1 MAPKENYPAS
11 RDQLAPNPQTARED
25 GSSRSQPVRRG
36 RIFSPPLLGVDPE
49 KVEQQVRDI
58 KASRAAREAQHGPS
72 RDTLT
77 KVFVKDGVVFV
88 CRNYYLNHRAE
99 GGPEGEPAP
108 PISL

>member
-1 MAPKENYPAS
+1 MAPKENCPAA
-11 RDQLAPNPQTARED
+11 RNHLAPNPQTGTDDRSS
-25 GSSRSQPVRRG
+25 GSPPVRRG
-36 RIFSPPLLGVDPE
+36 RIFSPPLLGVDPQ

-99 GGPEGEPAP
+99 DGPDEESASS
-108 PISL
+108 ISL